1 MPSTNQ
7 RERESERERERK
19 ERERRERESE
29 SGRRAKK
36 TFPQKQQPK
45 SKLENKKMLPPVT
58 IIIEVH
64 ILVTLI

>member
-1 MPSTNQ
+1 M
-7 RERESERERERK
+7 RERERK
-19 ERERRERESE
+19 ERERERESE

-64 ILVTLI
+64 ILVSLL

>member
-1 MPSTNQ
+1 M
-7 RERESERERERK
+7 RGEREGERERK
-19 ERERRERESE
+19 ERERERESESE

-45 SKLENKKMLPPVT
+45 SKLENKKMLLPVT

-64 ILVTLI
+64 ILFSLL